1 MNSKQIILAS
11 SLHATSYSQAFGD
24 AKMEAGFL
32 ASYLEHLGVALLC
45 ADVQRCSSPAV
56 CGVHLGTKVH
66 QILHN
71 EVLVGSYGHLKGT
84 LWTFKERC
92 F

>member
-1 MNSKQIILAS
+1 MK
-11 SLHATSYSQAFGD
+11 
-24 AKMEAGFL
+24 AGFL

-84 LWTFKERC
+84 LWTFKKKTFLKPINTIITRNRKLKDG
-92 F
+92 